1 MMKVLFLDIDGV
13 LNRQIPD
20 ISSLDGGESQKPDGQ
35 DEEIEENKLVLLSRL
50 IRKTGAVVVLHSGW
64 RFRFDENGNPLHPAA
79 MRLCSLMEKYGLSFY
94 GFTPDLSDE
103 AIRRTRRFSLVK
115 AKEILL
121 WLQNQETEV
130 ESYVVLDDLKLH
142 DERVSS
148 HQVKTDGRAGLME
161 ADVKKAEEIL
171 FETGGN

>member
-1 MMKVLFLDIDGV
+1 MDD
-13 LNRQIPD
+13 
-20 ISSLDGGESQKPDGQ
+20 GESPKADRQ

-64 RFRFDENGNPLHPAA
+64 RFRLDENGNPLHPAA
-79 MRLCSLMEKYGLSFY
+79 KRLCSLMEKYGLSFY

-103 AIRRTRRFSLVK
+103 AIRRTRRFSIVK

-121 WLQNQETEV
+121 WLQNQEREV
-130 ESYVVLDDLKLH
+130 GSYVVLDDLKLH

-148 HQVKTDGRAGLME
+148 HQVKTDGRLGLTEEDVIMAGKILWGTE
-161 ADVKKAEEIL
+161 EKNRLQQIREEI
-171 FETGGN
+171 EQCRS